1 MFSIRSNALV
11 SDALAVILGPGPRPQ
26 LFFRAARRQSNLRI
40 KHSLRATTLPTPPP
54 LSVLA
59 TSKDVAAARDWLK
72 GFGGCSIPRAAVD
85 ITFSRSSGPGG
96 QNVNK
101 VNTKSTLRCALDSS
115 WIPLWAHDGLLA
127 SPYFVRSTRSILLT
141 STLHRSQAQNVDDCL
156 SKLHALISSAS
167 SRPFQDE
174 PSEVQRERVR
184 TLERRANVQRRL
196 QKDKRSQTKRQRG
209 TTRLDW
215 D

>member
-1 MFSIRSNALV
+1 
-11 SDALAVILGPGPRPQ
+11 
-26 LFFRAARRQSNLRI
+26 I
-40 KHSLRATTLPTPPP
+40 KHSLQVTALPTPPP

-72 GFGGCSIPRAAVD
+72 GFSGCSIPRAAVD

-115 WIPLWAHDGLLA
+115 WIPLWARDGLQE
-127 SPYFVRSTRSILLT
+127 SVCCDIPYFVRSTRSILLT

-156 SKLHALISSAS
+156 LKLHALISSAS
-167 SRPFQDE
+167 SRPIQDE
-174 PSEVQRERVR
+174 PSEEQRERVR
-184 TLERRANVQRRL
+184 MLERKANAQRRL

-209 TTRLDW
+209 IARLDW

>member
-1 MFSIRSNALV
+1 MFSIRSNFLM
-11 SDALAVILGPGPRPQ
+11 SNTLAGIPGPRLHPQ
-26 LFFRAARRQSNLRI
+26 LVFGAAQRQCNLRI
-40 KHSLRATTLPTPPP
+40 KHSLRGTALPTPPP

-72 GFGGCSIPRAAVD
+72 SFGGCSIPRAAVD

-101 VNTKSTLRCALDSS
+101 VNTKATLRCALESC
-115 WIPLWAHDGLLA
+115 WIPLWARDGIRE
-127 SPYFVRSTRSILLT
+127 SPYFVRSTCSILLT
-141 STLHRSQAQNVDDCL
+141 SMLHRSQAQNVDDCL

-167 SRPFQDE
+167 SRPIQDE
-174 PSEVQRERVR
+174 PSEEQRERVR
-184 TLERRANVQRRL
+184 MFERKANAQRRL
-196 QKDKRSQTKRQRG
+196 QKDKHSQTKRQRG
-209 TTRLDW
+209 TARLDW